1 MFDPAQPANGS
12 ALSSAVM
19 REQLT
24 SLKALID
31 AIVSITAAQVDGVTT
46 LNPGDPATVTL
57 TVDGS
62 LLRFSF
68 GIPKGNDGQTG
79 QTGSDGQPGQPGA
92 QGPPFAQAIVDAVN
106 TLNPGESAT
115 VTVSFD
121 GTHVHFTYGIPR
133 GAEGIQGPAGEVTT
147 AQLSSAISG
156 TAQNPASVSPLSAV
170 ADGSYNP
177 TQMQQVMDKLDELLN
192 AIKRP

>member
-1 MFDPAQPANGS
+1 MFDPAQPANS
-12 ALSSAVM
+12 SSLSSAVM
-19 REQLT
+19 RSQLT

-31 AIVSITAAQVDGVTT
+31 SIVSITAAQVDGTTT
-46 LNPGDPATVTL
+46 LNPGDPAAVTL

-68 GIPKGNDGQTG
+68 GIPKGNDGGPG
-79 QTGSDGQPGQPGA
+79 QTGNDGAPGQTGA

-133 GAEGIQGPAGEVTT
+133 GAEGVQGPPGEVTT
-147 AQLSSAISG
+147 SQLTSAIAT
-156 TAQNPASVSPLSAV
+156 TALNPSSVSALSLF
-170 ADGSYNP
+170 ADPSYNQ
-177 TQMQQVMDKLDELLN
+177 TQMQQMADKLDELL
-192 AIKRP
+192 AVLKRP